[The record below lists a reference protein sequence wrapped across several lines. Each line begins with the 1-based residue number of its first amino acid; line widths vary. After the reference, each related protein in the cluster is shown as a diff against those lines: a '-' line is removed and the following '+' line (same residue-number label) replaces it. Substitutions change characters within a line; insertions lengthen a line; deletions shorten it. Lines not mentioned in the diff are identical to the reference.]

1 MSDCFISSASRDHF
15 ISNSLYLHLKNKQ
28 VNVWSSQQNKIAP
41 GTIDFPNIIKKQI
54 NNSFG
59 SVLLVSQAYLDSEFI
74 VNEEL
79 PKIFEMKNKNK
90 DYFIFPVLVEKNLD
104 FKNFPDL
111 DISNMMYVNSSTN
124 ALLGLEYSASEVVFD
139 NIFYNIRSFNPKLVE
154 EAIKQVQ
161 KKEKDLKKLLDNQ
174 IINKANKV
182 FENNT
187 WADQIKIEFNSK
199 LTGIEKSFSL
209 LDSTLKDWYLTVEN
223 LENVIRMEKNV
234 QNRLLKFSKLKKES
248 NELKEMQLNLELNS
262 LKKEKIEL
270 KQRALNDIGNIEK
283 LFSVTNNDLSIFNR
297 MFSHKDFKFVNEN
310 KYKKFEARYKDAFHN
325 FQQKQKEIR
334 YSNYICLRKV
344 KYKTRKLATNESEKI
359 NTRHNT
365 KVEAYK
371 CYDCKM
377 WHLSVEK

>member
-139 NIFYNIRSFNPKLVE
+139 NIFFNIRSFNPKLVE
-154 EAIKQVQ
+154 ETIKQVQ

-199 LTGIEKSFSL
+199 LTGLEKSFSL

-248 NELKEMQLNLELNS
+248 NELKEMQLNLELHS

-310 KYKKFEARYKDAFHN
+310 KYNKFEARYKDAFHN
-325 FQQKQKEIR
+325 FQQKKKEIR

>member
-234 QNRLLKFSKLKKES
+234 QNRLLKFSKFKKES

>member
-371 CYDCKM
+371 CYDCKT